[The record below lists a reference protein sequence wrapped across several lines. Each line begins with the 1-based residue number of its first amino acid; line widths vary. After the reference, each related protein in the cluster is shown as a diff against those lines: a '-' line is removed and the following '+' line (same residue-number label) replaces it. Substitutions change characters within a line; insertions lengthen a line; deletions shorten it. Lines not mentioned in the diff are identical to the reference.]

1 MMEQA
6 IKKLQDSVTL
16 LSENMIIGFQ
26 KSDDNFHLLNRKM
39 DLLDRRVELLE
50 KTVDLLGKKV
60 DDNFESLNKRIDLLQ
75 GNSFSTIES
84 LEKGINEIKSELQK
98 ISVVTRYEN
107 DYFYLINPKNGL
119 PK

>member
-39 DLLDRRVELLE
+39 ELLDT
-50 KTVDLLGKKV
+50 TVDLLGKKV

-75 GNSFSTIES
+75 GNSFSTMES